1 MGKIPLPEPGIGK
14 GNVFRGEE
22 RASGLRVHLF
32 CQLLL
37 PIPGSA
43 GGKKIVRSCL
53 AFSTHQTLLNFGELG
68 LGSEG

>member
-43 GGKKIVRSCL
+43 GGKKNSEVM
-53 AFSTHQTLLNFGELG
+53 FGFFNPPNSTKFWRAGTGE
-68 LGSEG
+68 